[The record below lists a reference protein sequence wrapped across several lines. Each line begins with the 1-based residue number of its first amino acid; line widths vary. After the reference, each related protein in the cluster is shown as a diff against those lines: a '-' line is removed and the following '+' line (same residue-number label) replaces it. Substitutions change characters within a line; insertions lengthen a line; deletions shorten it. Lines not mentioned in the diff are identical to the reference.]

1 MYICRIKE
9 RTIPQTMKKGII
21 IPAIILFLTMAT
33 GGCKPSGGS
42 DGLITIDPTSSYPKK
57 ELILQDFMDVEYIPL
72 ETNDEFV
79 TQGNVMAIGRRYII
93 VKNWA
98 NDGNIFVF
106 DRKTGKGLRKI
117 NRKGQ
122 GAEEYT
128 FINGIVL
135 DEENNEIFVNST
147 PTKKILVYD
156 LAGNFKRSFNHT
168 EGAEYLD
175 VFNYD
180 KDNLIRY
187 DMSLYYKE
195 GEKRGDRCF
204 HAIISKQDGSIT
216 RSIPLPFDVIKTPA
230 VQEGDGFAV
239 TFIRPIVPYGDDWL
253 LVETSTDTVY
263 RYTPKEDKLS
273 PFLVKTPSANPE
285 ILLTMGTVTDRYY
298 FIRTLKKVFDFT
310 TGRGFPITDLMYD
323 KQENAVYD
331 CTVLNADFTG
341 KQEVDLVSQ
350 PVDNVIAA
358 CQNLT
363 ANRLVEAYEKDEL
376 RGPLKE
382 IAAGLNEEA
391 NPVVMLMKQKE

>member
-1 MYICRIKE
+1 MRKE
-9 RTIPQTMKKGII
+9 TT
-21 IPAIILFLTMAT
+21 IPAIILLLTIVIT
-33 GGCKPSGGS
+33 GCKPSGGN
-42 DGLITIDPTSSYPKK
+42 DGFITIDPTTSYPKK

-79 TQGNVMAIGRRYII
+79 TQGNVAAIGQRYL
-93 VKNWA
+93 VTTNWN
-98 NDGNIFVF
+98 NDGNIFLF
-106 DRKTGKGLRKI
+106 DRNTGKGIRKI

-128 FINGIVL
+128 VINGIIL
-135 DEENNEIFVNST
+135 DEENNEIFVNSA
-147 PTKKILVYD
+147 PIRKILVYD
-156 LAGNFKRSFNHT
+156 LSGNFKRSLNHT
-168 EGAEYLD
+168 EGTEYLD

-180 KDNLIRY
+180 KNHLIRY

-195 GEKRGDRCF
+195 GEKKGDQSY

-216 RSIPLPFDVIKTPA
+216 RSIPIPFDVIKTPA

-239 TFIRPIVPYGDDWL
+239 TSIRPIVPYGDDWL

-263 RYTPKEDKLS
+263 RYKPEEDKLS
-273 PFLVKTPSANPE
+273 PFLVKTPSESPE

-331 CTVLNADFTG
+331 CTVRNADFTG
-341 KQEVDLVSQ
+341 KQEVDLVSH
-350 PVDNVIAA
+350 PMDNVIAA

-363 ANRLVEAYEKDEL
+363 ANRLVDAYEKDEL
-376 RGPLKE
+376 KGRLKE

-391 NPVVMLMKQKE
+391 NPVVMLMKYKK

>member
-1 MYICRIKE
+1 MRKE
-9 RTIPQTMKKGII
+9 TTILVIVLLL
-21 IPAIILFLTMAT
+21 AIVAA
-33 GGCKPSGGS
+33 GCKPSGEN

-79 TQGNVMAIGRRYII
+79 TQGNVMAIGNRYII
-93 VKNWA
+93 VKNWT

-106 DRKTGKGLRKI
+106 DRTTGKGVRKI

-128 FINGIVL
+128 FINGIIL
-135 DEENNEIFVNST
+135 NEENNEIFVNST

-156 LAGNFKRSFNHT
+156 LAGNFKRSLPHT
-168 EGAEYLD
+168 EGTEYLD

-180 KDNLIRY
+180 KNHLIRY

-195 GEKRGDRCF
+195 GEKKGDQSY

-239 TFIRPIVPYGDDWL
+239 TSIRPIVPYGDDWL

-263 RYTPKEDKLS
+263 RYTPEEDKLS
-273 PFLVKTPSANPE
+273 PFLVKTPSENPE

-341 KQEVDLVSQ
+341 RQEVDLVSQ

-376 RGPLKE
+376 RGRLKE

-391 NPVVMLMKQKE
+391 NPVVMLMKHKE

>member
-1 MYICRIKE
+1 MRKE
-9 RTIPQTMKKGII
+9 TT
-21 IPAIILFLTMAT
+21 IPAIILLLTIVTA
-33 GGCKPSGGS
+33 GCKPSGGN
-42 DGLITIDPTSSYPKK
+42 DGFITIDPTSSYPKK

-79 TQGNVMAIGRRYII
+79 TQGNVAAIGQRYL
-93 VKNWA
+93 VTTNWN
-98 NDGNIFVF
+98 NDGNIFLF
-106 DRKTGKGLRKI
+106 DRNTGKGIRKI

-128 FINGIVL
+128 VINGIIL
-135 DEENNEIFVNST
+135 DEENNEIFVNSA
-147 PTKKILVYD
+147 PIRKILVYD
-156 LAGNFKRSFNHT
+156 LAGNFKRSLNHT
-168 EGAEYLD
+168 EGTEYLD

-180 KDNLIRY
+180 KNHLIRY

-195 GEKRGDRCF
+195 GEKKGDQSY

-216 RSIPLPFDVIKTPA
+216 RSIPIPFDVIKTPT

-239 TFIRPIVPYGDDWL
+239 TSIRPIVPYGDDWL

-263 RYTPKEDKLS
+263 RYTPEEDKLS
-273 PFLVKTPSANPE
+273 PFLVKTPSESPE

-310 TGRGFPITDLMYD
+310 TGRGFPIIDLMYD
-323 KQENAVYD
+323 KQENTVYD
-331 CTVLNADFTG
+331 CTVRNADFTG
-341 KQEVDLVSQ
+341 KQEVDLVSH
-350 PVDNVIAA
+350 PMDNVIAA

-363 ANRLVEAYEKDEL
+363 ANRLVDAYEKDEL
-376 RGPLKE
+376 KGRLKE

-391 NPVVMLMKQKE
+391 NPVVMLMKYKK

>member
-1 MYICRIKE
+1 
-9 RTIPQTMKKGII
+9 MKKGTI
-21 IPAIILFLTMAT
+21 IPAIIVSLAMAT
-33 GGCKPSGGS
+33 GGCKPSGEN

-79 TQGNVMAIGRRYII
+79 TQGNVMAIGNRYLI
-93 VKNWA
+93 VKNWT

-106 DRKTGKGLRKI
+106 DRRTGKGVRKI

-128 FINGIVL
+128 FINGIIL

-147 PTKKILVYD
+147 PGKKIFVYD
-156 LAGNFKRSFNHT
+156 LSGNFKRSFNHT
-168 EGAEYLD
+168 EGAKYLD

-180 KDNLIRY
+180 KNHLIRY

-195 GEKRGDRCF
+195 GEKRGDRCY

-216 RSIPLPFDVIKTPA
+216 RSIPIPFDVIKTSM
-230 VQEGDGFAV
+230 VQEGDRIAV
-239 TFIRPIVPYGDDWL
+239 TSIRPIVPYGEEWL

-273 PFLVKTPSANPE
+273 PFLVKTPSENPE

-341 KQEVDLVSQ
+341 KQEVDLVLQ

-391 NPVVMLMKQKE
+391 NPVVMLMKHKE

>member
-1 MYICRIKE
+1 
-9 RTIPQTMKKGII
+9 MKKGII
-21 IPAIILFLTMAT
+21 IPAIIVLLAMAT
-33 GGCKPSGGS
+33 GGCKPSGET

-57 ELILQDFMDVEYIPL
+57 ELILQDFMDVEYVPL

-79 TQGNVMAIGRRYII
+79 TQGNVMAIGNRYII
-93 VKNWA
+93 VKNWT

-106 DRKTGKGLRKI
+106 DRRTGKGVRKI

-128 FINGIVL
+128 FINGIIL

-156 LAGNFKRSFNHT
+156 LSGNFKRSFSHT

-175 VFNYD
+175 VSNYD
-180 KDNLIRY
+180 KDHLIRY

-195 GEKRGDRCF
+195 GEKRGDRCY

-216 RSIPLPFDVIKTPA
+216 RNIPLPFDVIKTPA

-239 TFIRPIVPYGDDWL
+239 TSIRPIVPYGGDWL

-273 PFLVKTPSANPE
+273 AFLVKTPSASPE

-350 PVDNVIAA
+350 PMNNGIAA

-363 ANRLVEAYEKDEL
+363 ANRLVDAYEKDEL
-376 RGPLKE
+376 KGRLKE

-391 NPVVMLMKQKE
+391 NPVVVLMKYKK